1 MKTSKLKWF
10 ALMTL
15 GGLMTLAPLTPAR
28 AQEQTPAQDQKPAG
42 GRREA
47 IKGRLEML
55 AKQLDLT
62 DAQKEKLKPILKDQA
77 EQLKALRADT
87 NMSRDDKM
95 AKLKEIRESLN
106 AQLKTILTPEQMEKW
121 QKLRENMAK
130 RRAKTPEAPA
140 DTSSS
145 TNKN

>member
-10 ALMTL
+10 ALMAL

-62 DAQKEKLKPILKDQA
+62 EAQKEKLKPILKDQA

>member
-1 MKTSKLKWF
+1 
-10 ALMTL
+10 
-15 GGLMTLAPLTPAR
+15 
-28 AQEQTPAQDQKPAG
+28 
-42 GRREA
+42 
-47 IKGRLEML
+47 ML

-62 DAQKEKLKPILKDQA
+62 EAQKEKLKPILKDQA